1 MTIRY
6 QRAPGTLRIER
17 VEVLD
22 VVQELT
28 ALEAQAAD
36 VRAATLDVRR
46 RAHRLKLGLLADHR
60 RRVAA
65 AGGGALRV
73 PDHTAAK
80 GPPCSGVQVRLAR
93 ALVGLSQREVS
104 ALLALSRGVVAD
116 TETGRRQAPGRL
128 ARWATGVLRAKGEPN
143 A

>member
-17 VEVLD
+17 VEVLE

-28 ALEAQAAD
+28 GLEAQAAD
-36 VRAATLDVRR
+36 VREATLDVRR
-46 RAHRLKLGLLADHR
+46 RAHRLKLGLLADHA

-65 AGGGALRV
+65 AGGVLRV
-73 PDHTAAK
+73 PDPTDSTA
-80 GPPCSGVQVRLAR
+80 PPCSGEEVRRAR

-104 ALLALSRGVVAD
+104 ARLALSRGVVAD

-128 ARWATGVLRAKGEPN
+128 ARWATGVLRAKGEPTP
-143 A
+143 

>member
-6 QRAPGTLRIER
+6 QRAPGSLRIER
-17 VEVLD
+17 VEVL
-22 VVQELT
+22 QELT

-46 RAHRLKLGLLADHR
+46 RAHALKLGLLADHA

-65 AGGGALRV
+65 AGGALRV
-73 PDHTAAK
+73 PDSPAGK
-80 GPPCSGVQVRLAR
+80 GPPCSGEAVRRAR

-104 ALLALSRGVVAD
+104 ALLALSRGVVA
-116 TETGRRQAPGRL
+116 EAERGRRRAPGRL

>member
-17 VEVLD
+17 VEVL
-22 VVQELT
+22 QELT
-28 ALEAQAAD
+28 ALEQQAAD
-36 VRAATLDVRR
+36 VREATLDVRR

-65 AGGGALRV
+65 AGGALRV
-73 PDHTAAK
+73 PDHTASK

-116 TETGRRQAPGRL
+116 SETGRRQAPGRL
-128 ARWATGVLRAKGEPN
+128 ARWATGVLRAKGEPTP
-143 A
+143 